1 MRFAAVIFINLLFA
15 LAAAAQTPHT
25 DTPQTGEGIGAF
37 LLRNG
42 YNPQR
47 YKAKF
52 IELNQSRLGK
62 DNTLLLGVRY
72 TLPTKNDD
80 TAYEPLLGKKNENVK
95 IVNRDLEGATY
106 YLVSGHGGPDPG
118 AMGQYNQST
127 LCEDEYAYD
136 IVLRLAKVL
145 LSRGATVHIIIQD
158 PNDGIREDAILQSS
172 KDETCMGEEIPL
184 NQTLRLRQR
193 AEAINKLYEN
203 EKSGYTRAIFVH
215 IDSRSR
221 KKQIDIFFYH
231 HKDSPRGKALAETM
245 RKRFEQKYKQHQ
257 PQRGFDG
264 TVSARSLQVLN
275 ESNPVGVFLEL
286 GNIQNYRDQLRFV
299 RPDNRQAIANW
310 MAEGLADE
318 YKTIKR

>member
-1 MRFAAVIFINLLFA
+1 MKRFVSTAFSLLFA
-15 LAAAAQTPHT
+15 LCTLAQTPHT

-42 YNPQR
+42 YNVER

-52 IELNQSRLGK
+52 IELNKSRLGK
-62 DNTLLLGVRY
+62 DNMLLMGVRY
-72 TLPTKNDD
+72 TFPDKSD
-80 TAYEPLLGKKNENVK
+80 AVHEPLLGTKNADVK
-95 IVNRDLEGATY
+95 ITSRDLEGATY

-118 AMGQYNQST
+118 AMSDYGSHT

-136 IVLRLAKVL
+136 IILRLAKVL
-145 LSRGATVHIIIQD
+145 MSRGAKVHIIIQD
-158 PNDGIREDAILQSS
+158 PNDGIRDTEILESS
-172 KDETCMGEEIPL
+172 KDETCLGEEIPL
-184 NQTLRLRQR
+184 NQTQRLRQR
-193 AEAINKLYEN
+193 AQAINSLYAQ
-203 EKSGYTRAIFVH
+203 EKPSYARAIFVH
-215 IDSRSR
+215 IDSRSK

-231 HKDSPRGKALAETM
+231 HKNSPRGKALAETM

-264 TVSARSLQVLN
+264 TVSPRSLQVLN
-275 ESNPVGVFLEL
+275 ETDPVGVFLEL

-310 MAEGLADE
+310 MAEGLTDE
-318 YKTIKR
+318 YKSLKK